1 MFGQIQKYLI
11 YHYLVLSYL
20 INNKCFFEY
29 SEYLVSQSN
38 VKTEGKIKF
47 IAVTKDGASSWEPYA
62 NTKSSYW

>member
-11 YHYLVLSYL
+11 YRYSVLSYL

-38 VKTEGKIKF
+38 VKTKGKIKF
-47 IAVTKDGASSWEPYA
+47 TAVTKDGAPAWGPYA
-62 NTKSSYW
+62 NTKSSY